1 MRLVTLGS
9 GILYKVSDADL
20 DKLKSMYDLGEDDS
34 VMYDFVENEGIYVGE
49 IELSIRM

>member
-20 DKLKSMYDLGEDDS
+20 DKLKSMYD
-34 VMYDFVENEGIYVGE
+34 FVENEGIYVGE